1 MKAVILRS
9 LLYIY
14 GRLYGNLQKFLFSEC
29 TLFLPCDCHSSHQE
43 MVCTSHLEP
52 GLRHVICF
60 VQSDISRSLKGACA
74 LSLAAPGIL
83 RPYVTWPKLAC
94 LRIRER
100 KENNQSHP
108 ADLQP
113 ANCQAV
119 SEATLDHP
127 VTSQLTIDTYKSNRC
142 KLSQPR
148 PEELP
153 TDPHKH
159 KLKKMVIVFS
169 H

>member
-1 MKAVILRS
+1 MAICKNFS
-9 LLYIY
+9 
-14 GRLYGNLQKFLFSEC
+14 FLNAHFFC
-29 TLFLPCDCHSSHQE
+29 
-43 MVCTSHLEP
+43 
-52 GLRHVICF
+52 HVIATLLIRRWCVLHTLNLGLGMWF
-60 VQSDISRSLKGACA
+60 VLSNQTLAEALKGACA

-113 ANCQAV
+113 ANCQAM